1 MLNEQVDQD
10 LKQAMKSKDTV
21 KVSTLRMFKAAAKNA
36 AIDKKK
42 PSLDDN
48 ECLSVISKLVKQ
60 RRESIEEFKK
70 GNRMD
75 LVQNEEA
82 EIKVLQSY
90 LPQALSDQEV
100 EGMIEE
106 AIRET
111 GASKRS
117 DMSKVMKLVMQKA
130 AGRVDGSVLSQ
141 KVSSKLP

>member
-1 MLNEQVDQD
+1 MLTEQIDQD
-10 LKQAMKSKDTV
+10 LKESMKARDTV

-36 AIDKKK
+36 AIEKKK
-42 PSLDDN
+42 PNLDDT
-48 ECLSVISKLVKQ
+48 ECLTLISKLVKQ

-75 LVQNEEA
+75 LVETEEA

-90 LPQALSDQEV
+90 LPQALGDTEV
-100 EGMIEE
+100 DRMIEE

-117 DMSKVMKLVMQKA
+117 DMSKVMKVVMQKA
-130 AGRVDGSVLSQ
+130 AGRADGSALSQ
-141 KVSSKLP
+141 KVAAKLQ

>member
-1 MLNEQVDQD
+1 MLIEQIDQD
-10 LKQAMKSKDTV
+10 LKESMKARDTV

-36 AIDKKK
+36 AIEKKK
-42 PSLDDN
+42 PNLDDT
-48 ECLSVISKLVKQ
+48 ECLTLISKLVKQ

-75 LVQNEEA
+75 LVQAEEA

-90 LPQALSDQEV
+90 LPQALGDTEV
-100 EGMIEE
+100 DRMIEE

-117 DMSKVMKLVMQKA
+117 DMSKVMKVVMQKA
-130 AGRVDGSVLSQ
+130 AGRADGSTLSQ
-141 KVSSKLP
+141 KVAAKLQ